1 MYKLDIS
8 DEEKPEFQPFTLNIR
23 LTTKE
28 TARNL
33 WEMLEPIIY
42 SRPDGEPSDVVLTD
56 MNSEQRR
63 LAEDICNILS
73 DNIKNVKEEESPH
86 D

>member
-1 MYKLDIS
+1 MYTLDIS
-8 DEEKPEFQPFTLNIR
+8 NEEKPEFQPFTLNIR
-23 LTTKE
+23 LLTKE

-56 MNSEQRR
+56 MNGEQRQ

-73 DNIKNVKEEESPH
+73 ENVNDISNT
-86 D
+86 